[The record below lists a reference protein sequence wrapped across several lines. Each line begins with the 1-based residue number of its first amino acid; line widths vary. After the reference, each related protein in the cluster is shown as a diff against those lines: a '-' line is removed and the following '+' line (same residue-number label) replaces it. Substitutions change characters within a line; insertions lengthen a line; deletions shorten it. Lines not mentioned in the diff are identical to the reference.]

1 MNHIIKTKSIF
12 KCMFKLQITPNNV
25 SKIILNIKVNK
36 ILYIFVNLYVL
47 YIFCFLFQKIFL

>member
-1 MNHIIKTKSIF
+1 
-12 KCMFKLQITPNNV
+12 MFKLQITPNNV